1 MSLQEGLWCG
11 IELDSPEG
19 RHDGSIQGVR
29 YFQCSPDRGVFAPV
43 HKVVVLPEESSL
55 KRSNTFTVHSD
66 EDDEAMDSRK
76 KSRVSPQP
84 ERRKKVVGRTL
95 SQQQGPSESSKK
107 KMAVRR
113 PKREKLSSDNFED
126 TEDVSLGILSPSDMQ
141 CGLPSLSTS
150 LVSNFAWTGNSDE
163 EQEGDGN
170 VTTTKSKSLNSSLSA
185 GARNLS
191 HKSRSRHS
199 ASSVKTFSLDK
210 EKLRQI
216 EALAASREH
225 PPLELPLPNR
235 PPKVEKALD
244 RTFSANDSL
253 HARTELLLKS
263 SKKKKT
269 HVKKCHALDETVV
282 LGQAEPLV
290 QVSEKA
296 FNETIALKSRS
307 EESAATT
314 MATDAPKS
322 FNQDMLNSTYDLL
335 AEDEKSFQGDDGAG
349 MADDYL
355 NNTVPPCRP
364 SPKDPHYYRHVGTT
378 ETCQAGE
385 SDETFPGDDGAG
397 MAENCLNITVPP
409 YRDSGEDPAAATKTY
424 WIACTDNAGGRLSDT
439 TFVAANVSKSLNQDL
454 LNNTYDLMENNK
466 SFQGGDGAGMAENCL
481 NNTVPPCRPSPKDPH
496 YYRHVGTTETC
507 QAGESDETFPGDDGA
522 GMAENCLNITVPPYR
537 DSGEDPAAATK
548 TYWIACT
555 DNAGGR
561 LSDTTF
567 VAANVP
573 KSLNQD
579 MFNNTYDL
587 MEDEKSFQ
595 GDDGAG
601 MTDDYLSNTVPPC
614 RPSPKDP
621 HYYRH
626 IVTTGT
632 CQIGE
637 SDESF
642 PGGDGA
648 GMAENCLNI
657 TVPPYRG
664 SGEDPVA
671 ATKTCLI
678 ACTDD
683 AGDGV
688 SDEEVFLIDSAGQDA
703 QQRTSV
709 DGPVLSYNND
719 DIAGPDRTPMEAWQQ
734 NPYEVEQPSV
744 DEPTPIETIGAKVI
758 NQHRSN
764 LKIKLDEMSS
774 SSTSSKVDS
783 LDTGIGSMPS
793 SMVLMANS
801 QDTVDLESS
810 EMFNS
815 ACPTA
820 TGGPADSD
828 AKSAKHHHHISP
840 ISEKE
845 EERSSSLEVDEP
857 EVVHSVK
864 RKGSEGVDAKA
875 PDFKKPHKVMPDKKV
890 GTATKRSELLQR
902 ERIVPNTN
910 VPSKLKAMLMQNTRN
925 NNVVSRRKKV
935 VGKWDGIMSQIA
947 KNQKQQQQQQSANFS
962 AKEAKGKV
970 LAGQKQP
977 AVIRSRKTR

>member
-385 SDETFPGDDGAG
+385 SDE
-397 MAENCLNITVPP
+397 
-409 YRDSGEDPAAATKTY
+409 S
-424 WIACTDNAGGRLSDT
+424 
-439 TFVAANVSKSLNQDL
+439 
-454 LNNTYDLMENNK
+454 
-466 SFQGGDGAGMAENCL
+466 
-481 NNTVPPCRPSPKDPH
+481 
-496 YYRHVGTTETC
+496 
-507 QAGESDETFPGDDGA
+507 FPGDDGA